1 MLNVQ
6 LEVSRPAA
14 PDARRAR
21 VRFSLVVTNTADQ
34 AVDLYLR
41 GREPTLEV
49 LVARESG
56 EIVWS
61 SLEGVVIPAALQL
74 VTLAAGERLEVSADW
89 DKRVNGQQV
98 AAGSYVVRASLLSE
112 DARVEAPEDR
122 LTIPGESTRERT

>member
-98 AAGSYVVRASLLSE
+98 AA
-112 DARVEAPEDR
+112 
-122 LTIPGESTRERT
+122 